1 MNAEETPPAP
11 AAGGA
16 GRKLVRGVAY
26 LLAGLVVLA
35 AVALAGLRLLLPE
48 LDHYRP
54 EIERWLSRAA
64 DRQVEIG
71 AVDAQW
77 RGWTP
82 VFRVR
87 DVRLAG
93 GEVPADPSVDASIRL
108 ADLTFSVDLLDLL
121 RSGAF
126 RPRELA
132 VRGASFVVT
141 RRSDGTFSV
150 AKLGLGRNATG
161 GTRSSTHIARW
172 MLDQADLSL
181 FASRIVWVDER
192 HGLGPVP
199 LEGVTLH
206 LGHTGDRRRISG
218 SFAPSDTGRIDFA
231 MEVAGDPLAASW
243 TGKAYL
249 AAQNVDLAR
258 LGLDA
263 GLQES
268 TALTGVVSGDV
279 WSTWEGGRPVEAT
292 GTIRAQSPG
301 VVGAGSRRGFDEA
314 SASFTAERTP
324 EGWALA
330 ARDLVV
336 STSRG
341 SWPASGIDAVWK
353 RPGDGRDGSLIVS
366 AEFARIEDLVA
377 LAAPDGGPA
386 VNATLNALAEAA
398 PRGTLEDI
406 HVTAPVTDRIE
417 LERFRASGRFTGLGL
432 GTEAGA
438 VAVDGADGRFEA
450 SGQGVVA
457 DVVAGRLH
465 VDVSDRLEQPLRG
478 EKLAGGFAAVPTPDG
493 VRVRFDEASV
503 ETPAGTV
510 TANGWLLAPRDEG
523 APELD
528 VALSLGATRIT
539 AVRDLVG
546 TLLMPEPALRW
557 FERAAPFGDVREA
570 RVALRGRLPDA
581 LRGDREGTLE
591 ASATLFVPV
600 FSYARGWPEITGL
613 SAEVRFGGRRLDAR
627 IESGRILK
635 SVVREATAT
644 IEDVRSEVPVAR
656 VEGRVEGASA
666 NAVRFLAES
675 PLRARFAPMI
685 DAFAI
690 QGDSTIDLDIT
701 VPLKGRDRSVVASG
715 RIALD
720 HNRIDGPG
728 LGGGLAA
735 VNGLIAFRN
744 AGVESDGVTATWL
757 GEPIHALVGA
767 APDDANATRV
777 TIGGRLTRRLLAAY
791 LHDAGLLDAPTP
803 AGSALLARMRGD
815 AAWTATLDVP
825 AVLDAAPST
834 LRFASD
840 LTGLAVDLPPPF
852 GKTSGAT
859 RMLRIDTQLGSGSER
874 VAEVRLDSVAS
885 AALRLVRD
893 AGRFRL
899 ERGAIRIGGDR
910 ATLPDAPG
918 IVVRG
923 EVPALDTGAW
933 QAVLED
939 VAALRLPDADASRSK
954 PPLEVSIDTGSM
966 AALGVRFP
974 ETRVRAARGA
984 EGDWQ
989 VDLDGA
995 RVQGSVRFPRDL
1007 GAEPVIADFERFVFE
1022 TDSAGTRGESPALD
1036 PRTVPALSFSTRQFV
1051 LGDRDLGQVGFTA
1064 VPSAQGLDI
1073 TEFQVRAD
1081 SFQGDG
1087 TGSWTLA
1094 GGEHTTEFALR
1105 VHGDDLRRM
1114 LETAGF
1120 DGRVVS
1126 GGTTDITLRGSWPGA
1141 PPDFGIDR
1149 LAGVMHF
1156 LSTEGRLTQVEPGL
1170 TGHVFGLLTITSLP
1184 RRLLL
1189 DFGDLFREG
1198 IGYDRMEGSFAIE
1211 NGNAYTDDLF
1221 VESDPARFE
1230 VVGRTGLVDRDY
1242 DQIVT
1247 ITPKISSSLPFVPI
1261 WLAQKILDRNL
1272 FDKAFAYQYTIEG
1285 PWDEP
1290 QMELVRTESPRE
1302 DPSN

>member
-1 MNAEETPPAP
+1 MNAEETPSAP

-35 AVALAGLRLLLPE
+35 AVALVGLRLLLPE
-48 LDHYRP
+48 LGHYRP
-54 EIERWLSRAA
+54 EIEQWLSRAA

-71 AVDAQW
+71 TVDAHW

-82 VFRVR
+82 VFRIR

-93 GEVPADPSVDASIRL
+93 GEVPADPSADASLRL
-108 ADLTFSVDLLDLL
+108 ADLTFSVDLVDLL

-126 RPRELA
+126 RPREIA
-132 VRGASFVVT
+132 ARGASFVVT
-141 RRSDGTFSV
+141 QRSDGTFSV
-150 AKLGLGRNATG
+150 AEPGLGQNTTG
-161 GTRSSTHIARW
+161 GARSSTRLARW

-181 FASRIVWVDER
+181 LASRIVWVDER

-206 LGHTGDRRRISG
+206 LGRTGDRRRISG
-218 SFAPSDTGRIDFA
+218 SFEPSDTGRIDFA
-231 MEVAGDPLAASW
+231 MEMAGDPLAASW

-249 AAQNVDLAR
+249 TALNVDLAR

-263 GLQES
+263 GLQEP

-301 VVGAGSRRGFDEA
+301 VVHMGSRRGFDEA
-314 SASFTAERTP
+314 SASFKAERTP

-377 LAAPDGGPA
+377 LVAPDGGPA
-386 VNATLNALAEAA
+386 ANATLNALAEAA
-398 PRGTLEDI
+398 PRGTLEDL
-406 HVTAPVTDRIE
+406 HVSVPVTDRIG
-417 LERFRASGRFTGLGL
+417 LEHFRASGRFTGLGL
-432 GTEAGA
+432 GTEAA
-438 VAVDGADGRFEA
+438 PVAVDGASGRFEA
-450 SGQGVVA
+450 SGQGVFA
-457 DVVAGRLH
+457 DVVAGRLRAN
-465 VDVSDRLEQPLRG
+465 VSDRLEQPLRG
-478 EKLAGGFAAVPTPDG
+478 EKLAGGFAAVPMPEG
-493 VRVRFDEASV
+493 VRMRFDETSV

-510 TANGWLLAPRDEG
+510 TANGWVLAPRDEG

-570 RVALRGRLPDA
+570 RVAYRGRLSDGSP
-581 LRGDREGTLE
+581 GDGEGTLE
-591 ASATLFVPV
+591 ATATLFVPV
-600 FSYARGWPEITGL
+600 FNYARGWPEITGL
-613 SAEVRFGGRRLDAR
+613 SAEVRFGGRRFDAR

-635 SVVREATAT
+635 SIVREATVT
-644 IEDVRSEVPVAR
+644 IEDVSAEVPVVR

-666 NAVRFLAES
+666 DAVRFLAES
-675 PLRARFAPMI
+675 PLHARFAPMI

-690 QGDSTIDLDIT
+690 QGDSTIDLEIAI
-701 VPLKGRDRSVVASG
+701 PLKGRDRSVVANG

-744 AGVESDGVTATWL
+744 AAVESDGVTATWL
-757 GEPIHALVGA
+757 GEPIHALIGA
-767 APDDANATRV
+767 SPDNPNATRA

-791 LHDAGLLDAPTP
+791 LNDAGVLDAPSP
-803 AGSALLARMRGD
+803 EDPALLARMRGD
-815 AAWTATLDVP
+815 AAWTAILDIP
-825 AVLDAAPST
+825 AVRDAAPAT
-834 LRFASD
+834 LHVASD

-859 RMLRIDTQLGSGSER
+859 RMLRIDTRLGSGSER

-885 AALRLVRD
+885 AVLRLVRD
-893 AGRFRL
+893 AGQFRL
-899 ERGAIRIGGDR
+899 ERGAIRVGADR
-910 ATLPDAPG
+910 AVLPDAPT
-918 IVVRG
+918 ISVQG
-923 EVPALDTGAW
+923 EMPTLDTTAW
-933 QAVLED
+933 RAVLED
-939 VAALRLPDADASRSK
+939 VAALRAPGTDSPRSG
-954 PPLEVSIDTGSM
+954 PRREVSIDAASM
-966 AALGVRFP
+966 TALGMRFP
-974 ETRVRAARGA
+974 DMRVRAARGTD
-984 EGDWQ
+984 GGWQ
-989 VDLDGA
+989 VDLDGTRLRGSI
-995 RVQGSVRFPRDL
+995 RVPRDP
-1007 GAEPVIADFERFVFE
+1007 GSAEPVIADFERFVYE
-1022 TDSAGTRGESPALD
+1022 PDPAGTREESPDLD
-1036 PRTVPALSFSTRQFV
+1036 PRAVPALSFSTRQFL
-1051 LGDRDLGQVGFTA
+1051 LGGRDLGQVGFTTA
-1064 VPSAQGLDI
+1064 PSEHGLEV
-1073 TEFQVRAD
+1073 TELQVRAD

-1087 TGSWTLA
+1087 TGSWTLS
-1094 GGEHTTEFALR
+1094 GDEHTTGFALR

-1114 LETAGF
+1114 LETVGF
-1120 DGRVVS
+1120 DGRAVS
-1126 GGTTDITLRGSWPGA
+1126 GGTTDIALRGSWPGA
-1141 PPDFGIDR
+1141 PADFGIDR
-1149 LAGVMHF
+1149 FAGVMHF

-1170 TGHVFGLLTITSLP
+1170 TGHVFGLLTFTSLP

-1242 DQIVT
+1242 DQVVT
-1247 ITPKISSSLPFVPI
+1247 IIPKISSSLPLVPI

-1272 FDKAFAYQYTIEG
+1272 FDKAFAYQYTIG
-1285 PWDEP
+1285 GTWDDP
-1290 QMELVRTESPRE
+1290 QMELVRTERPEER
-1302 DPSN
+1302 P